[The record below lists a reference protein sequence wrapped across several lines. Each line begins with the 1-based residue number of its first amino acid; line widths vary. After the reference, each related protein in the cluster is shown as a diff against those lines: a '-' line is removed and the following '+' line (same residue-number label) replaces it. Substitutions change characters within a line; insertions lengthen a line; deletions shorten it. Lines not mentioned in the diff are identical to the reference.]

1 MVSFQFWVS
10 LTLGAHPA
18 HQEKRTHDLARKWL
32 YRLRESVPSG
42 LCPFLPRWQL
52 GSGLWSRDKAVIGER
67 EACGEGAGFSPQMRE
82 SLPSLGVWK
91 HHQLSRMLLKWQH
104 ITIHS
109 LLFLLSGKFQQ
120 FPNCSPVG
128 HCLDCGL
135 HCQPLAPSNWVTVW
149 KMKEGTWP

>member
-1 MVSFQFWVS
+1 M
-10 LTLGAHPA
+10 TLFLLLPGSWPHLMPQGQQGGLFSALDFPDSGGSSCTSG
-18 HQEKRTHDLARKWL
+18 KRTHDLARKWV

-52 GSGLWSRDKAVIGER
+52 GSGLWSRDKAVIDER

-104 ITIHS
+104 ITVHS

-120 FPNCSPVG
+120 FPNCSPM
-128 HCLDCGL
+128 L
-135 HCQPLAPSNWVTVW
+135 VTA
-149 KMKEGTWP
+149 